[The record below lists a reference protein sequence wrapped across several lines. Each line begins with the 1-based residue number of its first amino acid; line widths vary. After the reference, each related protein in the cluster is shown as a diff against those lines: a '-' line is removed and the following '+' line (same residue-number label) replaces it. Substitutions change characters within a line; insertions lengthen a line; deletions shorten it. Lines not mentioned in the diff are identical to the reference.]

1 MNGKAVNNKEAVDG
15 SGGVG
20 GAPPQD
26 QSPQEAEDLQ
36 REEDVDGVPFVTING
51 IEVEQETTCTK
62 CCKSIGLGCCCR
74 IFAAWPRSSAI
85 LFGVAAPLFLL
96 IAVSV
101 FLGHF
106 FADLESRG
114 EIEANNEIFA
124 AKAAVAFQEQMMGNI
139 TANLPLL
146 CTCSYLHEL
155 QYEEKINEQQAE
167 YEQCLEQQ
175 RLQLMPSSSPSLQPS
190 NQPSLNVTINNGT
203 DEESIPL
210 LPILDSSPTS
220 SNNDT
225 INSTKEGNT
234 PIVCKEPPPSL
245 NTPMLTFAIQR
256 VFVSQMKRCV
266 DLSDIATNLN
276 SSFDNVTVCSDLT
289 DPKLAA
295 LCDWDQYCDQRL
307 KFQDLVIS
315 PEDLLNKMDVC
326 GQEALDIAKEYR
338 MENISKPGLV
348 DESVSF
354 NWNRCA
360 FRTKKNQTKAEEVGD
375 QITSNLNQLLVRML
389 LIYSLYIQPSI
400 LSNNHYSV
408 FLL

>member
-1 MNGKAVNNKEAVDG
+1 MNMDGEAANNKEAVDG

-26 QSPQEAEDLQ
+26 QSPEEAEDLQ
-36 REEDVDGVPFVTING
+36 REDVDANDDDSRSVPFVTITG
-51 IEVEQETTCTK
+51 IEVEQETMCTK

-96 IAVSV
+96 IAISV
-101 FLGHF
+101 VFGYF

-124 AKAAVAFQEQMMGNI
+124 AQAAVLFQEQLVGNI
-139 TANLPLL
+139 TINLPRM
-146 CTCSYLHEL
+146 CTCTYLHEL
-155 QYEEKINEQQAE
+155 QYEEKINGQQAE

-175 RLQLMPSSSPSLQPS
+175 RLQLMPSSTPSLQPS
-190 NQPSLNVTINNGT
+190 NQPTSNGTINNGT

-210 LPILDSSPTS
+210 LPILDSP
-220 SNNDT
+220 NDT
-225 INSTKEGNT
+225 INFTKEGNT
-234 PIVCKEPPPSL
+234 PIVCKEPPPSS
-245 NTPMLTFAIQR
+245 NAHMLTFAIQR
-256 VFVSQMKRCV
+256 VFVNQMKRCV
-266 DLSDIATNLN
+266 SLSDIVTNLN

-295 LCDWDQYCDQRL
+295 LCDWNLYCDQRL
-307 KFQDLVIS
+307 KFQGLVIS

-375 QITSNLNQLLVRML
+375 QITSNLNQLLVRMF
-389 LIYSLYIQPSI
+389 LIDCS
-400 LSNNHYSV
+400 
-408 FLL
+408 

>member
-1 MNGKAVNNKEAVDG
+1 MTMDGEAANNKEAVDG
-15 SGGVG
+15 SVG
-20 GAPPQD
+20 GAPPPQD
-26 QSPQEAEDLQ
+26 QSPQEDEDLQ
-36 REEDVDGVPFVTING
+36 REDVDANDDDSRGVPFVTISG

-85 LFGVAAPLFLL
+85 LFGVVMPLFLL

-106 FADLESRG
+106 FADLESHG
-114 EIEANNEIFA
+114 EIEANNAIFA
-124 AKAAVAFQEQMMGNI
+124 AKAAVTFQEQLVGNI
-139 TANLPLL
+139 TVNLPRM
-146 CTCSYLHEL
+146 CTCSYLHEQ

-190 NQPSLNVTINNGT
+190 NQPSLNGTINNGT
-203 DEESIPL
+203 DESVPL

-220 SNNDT
+220 
-225 INSTKEGNT
+225 NSTTKEGNT

-245 NTPMLTFAIQR
+245 NAQMLTFAIQR
-256 VFVSQMKRCV
+256 VFVSQLKRCV
-266 DLSDIATNLN
+266 DLSDIATNLT

-289 DPKLAA
+289 DPNLAA
-295 LCDWDQYCDQRL
+295 LCDWERYCDQRL

-326 GQEALDIAKEYR
+326 GQDALDIAKEYR
-338 MENISKPGLV
+338 MENITKPGLV
-348 DESVSF
+348 DESITW

-360 FRTKKNQTKAEEVGD
+360 FRTKKNQTKAKEVGD

-400 LSNNHYSV
+400 LSNIIT
-408 FLL
+408 L